1 MNNEVTVT
9 KRQKVKNWLVDHIVE
24 IGVGTVAVLSAGAG
38 IVWGFNLGDARGFT
52 RGLKTFRKEHC
63 DIAKT
68 ILDEAAHEGAFTA
81 LKLVRDNKEVYE
93 QLLKEPDAV
102 ISKVGELFYNSEYAN
117 SMLDVLKE

>member
-1 MNNEVTVT
+1 MNEVTVT
-9 KRQKVKNWLVDHIVE
+9 KRQKVRKWLDDHTVE
-24 IGVGTVAVLSAGAG
+24 LAVGAVAVISAGAG
-38 IVWGFNLGDARGFT
+38 IVWGFSLGDTRGFT

-102 ISKVGELFYNSEYAN
+102 ISKVGELFYNSEYAT

>member
-1 MNNEVTVT
+1 MNEVTVT
-9 KRQKVKNWLVDHIVE
+9 KRQKVRKWLDDHTVE
-24 IGVGTVAVLSAGAG
+24 LTVGAVAVISTGFG
-38 IVWGFNLGDARGFT
+38 IVWGFNFGDTYGFT

-63 DIAKT
+63 EIAKT

-102 ISKVGELFYNSEYAN
+102 ISKVGELFYESNFATST
-117 SMLDVLKE
+117 LDVLKE

>member
-1 MNNEVTVT
+1 MNEVT
-9 KRQKVKNWLVDHIVE
+9 KRQKVRKWINDHTVE
-24 IGVGTVAVLSAGAG
+24 LLIGTVAVVSAGAG
-38 IVWGFNLGDARGFT
+38 IVWGFDLGDARGFT

-81 LKLVRDNKEVYE
+81 LKLVRDNKEAYD

-102 ISKVGELFYNSEYAN
+102 ISKVRELFYNSEYTT

>member
-1 MNNEVTVT
+1 MNEVT
-9 KRQKVKNWLVDHIVE
+9 KRQKVRRWFDDHAVE
-24 IGVGTVAVLSAGAG
+24 LAVGTVAVVSAGVG
-38 IVWGFNLGDARGFT
+38 IVWGFSLGDTRGFA

-81 LKLVRDNKEVYE
+81 LKLVRDNKEVYD

-102 ISKVGELFYNSEYAN
+102 ISKVGELFYNSEYAT